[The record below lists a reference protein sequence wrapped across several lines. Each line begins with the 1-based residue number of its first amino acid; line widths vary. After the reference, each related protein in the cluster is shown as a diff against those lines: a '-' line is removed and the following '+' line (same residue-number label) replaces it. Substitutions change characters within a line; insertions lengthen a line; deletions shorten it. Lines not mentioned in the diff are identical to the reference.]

1 MHIGIKIRLL
11 KKPETQQKPCISMPE
26 NLIINMVFREI
37 CGILTPHNVKQ
48 TLNPSKNN
56 KIPASLVVYTYIV
69 PSPGVI
75 RINTYDFS

>member
-1 MHIGIKIRLL
+1 
-11 KKPETQQKPCISMPE
+11 MPE
-26 NLIINMVFREI
+26 NLIIKKAFREI
-37 CGILTPHNVKQ
+37 CGILTSHYLKQ
-48 TLNPSKNN
+48 AINPYKNN